1 MPTSPGR
8 RRDDSDLPSNPP
20 SARVLVV
27 DDDIHFR
34 FWLTHVLRR
43 LGFAVETAVDGVE
56 AMERLRGW
64 PFDLVLADLE
74 MPRMNGF
81 DLIREIRSTP
91 ALAGQYAVMITSHED
106 LESKITALSIGYDDF
121 LTKGCTEVEVVAK
134 IVAARR
140 MLSRQQLVS
149 VALREWQAM
158 SVRDELT
165 GVAMRRTFFAEAERH
180 LAEQRQIGVAIL
192 DLDAF
197 KPLNDTFGHLFGDRV
212 LRDIGAL
219 FLRRTRA
226 HDLIA
231 RFGGDEFV
239 LLVCDH
245 PLEDVAG
252 AAERLLAEIASLQ
265 WTVSDTT
272 VQVTASCGIAH
283 SSLLPQATLEQLLEA
298 ADRDLY
304 AKKWLIR
311 NPDAP
316 PHLYEYPGSERV
328 AAILPMPAE
337 PVEPGASVAPPRVS
351 EE

>member
-8 RRDDSDLPSNPP
+8 RRDDTETSNNGP

-27 DDDIHFR
+27 DDDVHFR
-34 FWLTHVLRR
+34 FWLCQALRR
-43 LGFAVETAVDGVE
+43 LGFAVETAADGVE

-64 PFDLVLADLE
+64 PYDLVIADLE

-81 DLIREIRSTP
+81 ELIREIRATP
-91 ALAGQYAVMITSHED
+91 ALAGQYAVMITSHD
-106 LESKITALSIGYDDF
+106 DIQSKVTALTIGYDDF

-149 VALREWQAM
+149 VALREWQALA
-158 SVRDELT
+158 VRDELT
-165 GVAMRRTFFAEAERH
+165 GVAMRRTFFLEAERS
-180 LAEQRQIGVAIL
+180 LAEQRQVGIAIL

-219 FLRRTRA
+219 FLRRTRSQ
-226 HDLIA
+226 DLIA

-245 PLEDVAG
+245 PLEDIAG
-252 AAERLLAEIASLQ
+252 AAERLLAEIAAQQ
-265 WTVSDTT
+265 WVVNETSVT
-272 VQVTASCGIAH
+272 VTASCGIAH

-304 AKKWLIR
+304 AKKWLLK
-311 NPDAP
+311 NPGAP
-316 PHLYEYPGSERV
+316 PHLYEYPGADRGGAVISLPTD
-328 AAILPMPAE
+328 AA
-337 PVEPGASVAPPRVS
+337 EPGAAVAPRRLS